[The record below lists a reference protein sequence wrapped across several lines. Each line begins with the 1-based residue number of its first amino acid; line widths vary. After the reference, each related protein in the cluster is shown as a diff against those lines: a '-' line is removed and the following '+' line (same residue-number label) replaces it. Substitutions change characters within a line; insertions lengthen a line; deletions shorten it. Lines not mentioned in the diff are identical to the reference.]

1 MLLDSPLMTGSAVV
15 SGSLYVKDLI
25 YGTLADGGGGTGA
38 GFPFSGSADITGSLT
53 VVDGIISGDGSGL
66 TNVTVASAT
75 TLIDTFTGVTSKTV
89 LNSFT
94 SSNLLVSV
102 YDHNSL
108 QIQPASLK
116 VTDSEVVATFSSPTT
131 GRIVIA
137 KGGHLIAPE
146 SASVATTAS
155 YADYAVTASYAIS
168 ASHEIT
174 YELSSSYAE
183 NATSASYALTASFAL
198 NAGGGAGAG
207 FPFSGSADITGSLY
221 VSGGNISG
229 SFVGDGSGLTGIEV
243 AEVATVTDTFTNAL
257 TASIVHNFNSKNVNV
272 TTYYDNDELFLPQ
285 KITTTDVNT
294 VTINFNSPTTGR
306 AVVSKGGHIVSG
318 SAILTEQSTIYDT
331 FTNASSKVVTHNFNT
346 KNVLVSVYLDNDQ
359 LIIPDSI
366 ETTTENTVT
375 ITLDQ
380 ARSGRIVVAKGGHLV
395 SGSAQAIISEEAT
408 VTDNFISASSKS
420 VTHNFNTK
428 NVLVQTYLDDDSLII
443 PSSVITTD
451 LNTVDVTFDQAYS
464 GRVVVGKA
472 GHIVSG
478 SIVTEITERATVTD
492 TFSSTTL
499 KTVTHNFDTKNVF
512 VSVYLSDDTLIQP
525 DSITTTDSNNVTVTF
540 ATPRSGRV
548 VVGKAGHIVT
558 GTNSNAVSSSYAL
571 IATTATTASFALTAS
586 YAENAGGGNVT
597 GSFTNVTSSIVTHNL
612 GTKSIIVQVWDNSD
626 FVINPSSIKADSEN
640 QITVTFSS
648 LESGYIVVGS

>member
-25 YGTLADGGGGTGA
+25 YGTLASGGGGSGA

-53 VVDGIISGDGSGL
+53 VVDGIITGDGSGL
-66 TNVTVASAT
+66 YNVTVASAT
-75 TLIDTFTGVTSKTV
+75 TLTDTFTGVTSKTV

-102 YDHNSL
+102 YDNNNL

-137 KGGHLIAPE
+137 KGGHIITPD
-146 SASVATTAS
+146 SASVAVTAS

-183 NATSASYALTASFAL
+183 NATSASYALTASYAL

-243 AEVATVTDTFTNAL
+243 TEVATVSQTFTNVL
-257 TASIVHNFNSKNVNV
+257 TSSIIHNFGTKDVNV
-272 TTYYDNDELFLPQ
+272 TTYYSNDELFIPQ
-285 KITTTDVNT
+285 KITTTDINT
-294 VTINFNSPTTGR
+294 VTINFNTPTSGR

-318 SAILTEQSTIYDT
+318 SAILTEQATIFDT
-331 FTNASSKVVTHNFNT
+331 FTNVSSKTVTHNFNT
-346 KNVLVSVYLDNDQ
+346 KNVLVSVYLDDDS

-366 ETTTENTVT
+366 VTTDVNTVD

-380 ARSGRIVVAKGGHLV
+380 ARSGRVVVAKGGHLV
-395 SGSAQAIISEEAT
+395 SGSIIAT
-408 VTDNFISASSKS
+408 VEETATVSDTFTSSSSKS
-420 VTHNFNTK
+420 VTHNFGTK
-428 NVLVQTYLDDDSLII
+428 NVFTQVYLDDDTVII
-443 PSSVITTD
+443 PSSITTTD
-451 LNTVDVTFDQAYS
+451 INTVDVTFDQPYS

-472 GHIVSG
+472 GHIVQG
-478 SIVTEITERATVTD
+478 TIT
-492 TFSSTTL
+492 
-499 KTVTHNFDTKNVF
+499 
-512 VSVYLSDDTLIQP
+512 
-525 DSITTTDSNNVTVTF
+525 
-540 ATPRSGRV
+540 
-548 VVGKAGHIVT
+548 
-558 GTNSNAVSSSYAL
+558 NAVN
-571 IATTATTASFALTAS
+571 ATTATSASYILGSNVDGAVTTALTAS
-586 YAENAGGGNVT
+586 YAENAGGGNIT

-612 GTKSIIVQVWDNSD
+612 GTKSIIVQVWDNND
-626 FVINPSSIKADSEN
+626 YVINPSSIKADSN
-640 QITVTFSS
+640 DQVTVTFSTP
-648 LESGYIVVGS
+648 ESGYIVVGS